1 MSIIYLIFSL
11 AKQVAAVLVLK
22 FSLSSSKISAIT
34 CPKLKLS
41 KLFSYVLLLLGMT
54 LAMNNQLSI
63 RNSTL
68 TACSFSFVVNTALKY
83 FIYLSKN
90 QTYTLSQVPRWDA
103 PRWFR
108 WLINLLKFTPR
119 SQIMPPRPKN
129 K

>member
-68 TACSFSFVVNTALKY
+68 TAL
-83 FIYLSKN
+83 
-90 QTYTLSQVPRWDA
+90 
-103 PRWFR
+103 
-108 WLINLLKFTPR
+108 
-119 SQIMPPRPKN
+119 
-129 K
+129 

>member
-34 CPKLKLS
+34 CPKLKL
-41 KLFSYVLLLLGMT
+41 FSYVLLLLGMT

-68 TACSFSFVVNTALKY
+68 TAL
-83 FIYLSKN
+83 
-90 QTYTLSQVPRWDA
+90 
-103 PRWFR
+103 
-108 WLINLLKFTPR
+108 
-119 SQIMPPRPKN
+119 
-129 K
+129 